1 MWTFVI
7 IVDHFKW
14 ARLLEYF
21 HLNGILRSYYKVK
34 NKSLNGMKKGL

>member
-1 MWTFVI
+1 MGTFTWV
-7 IVDHFKW
+7 
-14 ARLLEYF
+14 